1 MIFHTFV
8 EKRNNWIFFRWQHV
22 CFVSAKLYITKSDG
36 YVLSFSLY
44 KMDTELNLEV
54 GVKVR
59 CFSASEFISWSE
71 TSQLFKN
78 RRLSSINTVAIAV

>member
-1 MIFHTFV
+1 
-8 EKRNNWIFFRWQHV
+8 
-22 CFVSAKLYITKSDG
+22 
-36 YVLSFSLY
+36 
-44 KMDTELNLEV
+44 MDTELNLEV